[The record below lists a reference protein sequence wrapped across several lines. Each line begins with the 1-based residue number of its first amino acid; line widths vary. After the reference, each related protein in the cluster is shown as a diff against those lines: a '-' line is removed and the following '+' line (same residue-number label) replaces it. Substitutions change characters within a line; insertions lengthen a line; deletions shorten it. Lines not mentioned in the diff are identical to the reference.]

1 MARRVTLYVASALG
15 FSEAGRDF
23 YYGRLLPLVEGA
35 GFRVLDPWRLTDAAA
50 IERVRAMEFGPARRE
65 AWRRL
70 NMEIGEANR
79 RAIETADGLLAV
91 LDGSTAG
98 GGVAAEIG
106 FACARGT
113 PIVGYRGDFRKS
125 GDNEGAIV
133 DLQVEY
139 FIRASGGTIVTAL
152 ETLPAALRTA
162 FGSPPTAA
170 ARPSRRTR

>member
-1 MARRVTLYVASALG
+1 MARRPTLYIASALG

-35 GFRVLDPWRLTDAAA
+35 GFGVLDPWRLTDPAA
-50 IERVRAMEFGPARRE
+50 IERVRAMEFGPARRG

-70 NMEIGEANR
+70 NMEIGEANH
-79 RAIETADGLLAV
+79 RAIEAADGLLAV
-91 LDGSTAG
+91 LDGSAAG

-106 FACARGT
+106 FACARGK

-133 DLQVEY
+133 GLQVEY
-139 FIRASGGTIVTAL
+139 FVRASGGTIVMAL
-152 ETLPAALRTA
+152 DEVPAALRRI
-162 FGSPPTAA
+162 FGSRRTAA
-170 ARPSRRTR
+170 ARPSNRTR